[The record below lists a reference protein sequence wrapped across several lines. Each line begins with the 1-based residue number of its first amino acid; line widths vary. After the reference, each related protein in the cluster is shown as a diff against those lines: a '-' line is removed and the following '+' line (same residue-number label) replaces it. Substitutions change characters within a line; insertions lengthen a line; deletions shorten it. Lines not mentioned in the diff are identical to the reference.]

1 MSPNDS
7 KTQNLYDTQMK
18 DWKNCLVSIVRKLS
32 RQLDRED
39 LKYSVKHR
47 VKHGESLHEAQ
58 RQLRSNAKR
67 KREKVKD
74 LLGLRVVVP
83 FQEDVE
89 KVREVIESHFEVLEI
104 ERKAENLSF
113 REFAYDSVHVIIG
126 ISNSKLLEFPPGC
139 LKACEVQVRTILQ
152 DAWAEVEHELIY
164 KSNVDFPDESVRKKL
179 AALNASLTLS
189 DTIFQEIRDYQREL
203 GQWGRDRFHE
213 LRRKSAFPETTSL
226 PGMMMQQAG
235 VSKSRVRRVR
245 KGEGSQLDSTL
256 YLALKAHNEKDYSTA
271 IQLYSRTLKMKL
283 DSQLRSVIY
292 NHRGMARFMLQE
304 ERKTLRDF
312 ERSVQCDSRNYR
324 ALNNRA
330 LLWRRLGHVQE
341 SLKDFARSLEI
352 KGRQPEVRFMRA
364 QTFVEIGDFPSALRD
379 VKTALELQP
388 NYPEAEELRARIRR
402 IQSDK

>member
-7 KTQNLYDTQMK
+7 KTEDLYYAQRK
-18 DWKNCLVSIVRKLS
+18 DWKNCLVSTARKLS

-39 LKYSVKHR
+39 LKYSLKHR
-47 VKHGESLHEAQ
+47 VKHNESLRAAQ
-58 RQLRSNAKR
+58 RQLRSDGKR
-67 KREKVKD
+67 KKEKVKD

-89 KVREVIESHFEVLEI
+89 KVLEVIESHFEVLEI
-104 ERKAENLSF
+104 ERKAENLTF

-126 ISNSKLLEFPPGC
+126 IPNLKLLEFPRGC

-213 LRRKSAFPETTSL
+213 LRRKAAFPETTSL
-226 PGMMMQQAG
+226 PGMMKQQTE
-235 VSKSRVRRVR
+235 VSKSRVRRVT
-245 KGEGSQLDSTL
+245 KGGDSQLDSTL
-256 YLALKAHNEKDYSTA
+256 YLGLKAHNEKDYSTA
-271 IQLYSRTLKMKL
+271 IRLYSRALKMKPDL
-283 DSQLRSVIY
+283 KLRSVIY
-292 NHRGMARFMLQE
+292 NHRGMASFMLKE
-304 ERKTLRDF
+304 ERKALKDF
-312 ERSVQCDSRNYR
+312 DRSVQCDSRNYR

-341 SLKDFARSLEI
+341 SLRDFAHSLEI
-352 KGRQPEVRFMRA
+352 KGGQPEVRFMRS
-364 QTFVEIGDFPSALRD
+364 QTFVEIGEFPSALRD

-388 NYPEAEELRARIRR
+388 NYPEAEELRARILR
-402 IQSDK
+402 IRSGK

>member
-1 MSPNDS
+1 MSPNDR
-7 KTQNLYDTQMK
+7 KTQDLYEAQMK
-18 DWKNCLVSIVRKLS
+18 DWKICLVSIARKLS

-47 VKHGESLHEAQ
+47 VKHRESLQEAQ
-58 RQLRSNAKR
+58 RQSQSNGKR

-126 ISNSKLLEFPPGC
+126 ISNSKPLEFPPGC

-164 KSNVDFPDESVRKKL
+164 KSYVDFPDESVRKKL

-213 LRRKSAFPETTSL
+213 LRRKASFPETTSL
-226 PGMMMQQAG
+226 SGMMKQQAG
-235 VSKSRVRRVR
+235 VSKPRARRVR
-245 KGEGSQLDSTL
+245 KGEDSQLDSTL
-256 YLALKAHNEKDYSTA
+256 YLGLKAHSEKDYSTA
-271 IQLYSRTLKMKL
+271 VRLYSRALKMKL
-283 DSQLRSVIY
+283 DLQLRSIIY
-292 NHRGMARFMLQE
+292 NHRGMAGFMLQE
-304 ERKTLRDF
+304 ERKALKDF

-364 QTFVEIGDFPSALRD
+364 QTFVEIGDIPAALRD

-388 NYPEAEELRARIRR
+388 NYPEAKELRARIRI
-402 IQSDK
+402 IQSGK

>member
-7 KTQNLYDTQMK
+7 KTQHLYDTQMK
-18 DWKNCLVSIVRKLS
+18 DWKNCLVSIARKLS

-47 VKHGESLHEAQ
+47 VKRGESLQEAQ
-58 RQLRSNAKR
+58 RQSQSNGKR

-126 ISNSKLLEFPPGC
+126 ISSSKPLEFPPGC

-213 LRRKSAFPETTSL
+213 LRRKAAFPETTSL
-226 PGMMMQQAG
+226 PGMMKQQVG

-245 KGEGSQLDSTL
+245 KGEDSQLDSTL
-256 YLALKAHNEKDYSTA
+256 YLGLKAHNEKDYSTA
-271 IQLYSRTLKMKL
+271 IQLYSRALKMKL
-283 DSQLRSVIY
+283 DLQLRSVIY

-364 QTFVEIGDFPSALRD
+364 QTFVEIGDFLSALRD

-388 NYPEAEELRARIRR
+388 CYPEAEELRARIRR

>member
-1 MSPNDS
+1 MPPNGS
-7 KTQNLYDTQMK
+7 KTQDLYDAQMK
-18 DWKNCLVSIVRKLS
+18 DWKNCLVSIARKLS
-32 RQLDRED
+32 RQLDREH
-39 LKYSVKHR
+39 LKYSMKRRIKH
-47 VKHGESLHEAQ
+47 VESLQEAQ
-58 RQLRSNAKR
+58 RQSQSNAKR

-89 KVREVIESHFEVLEI
+89 KVREVIERHFEVLEI

-126 ISNSKLLEFPPGC
+126 VSSSKPLEFPPGC

-164 KSNVDFPDESVRKKL
+164 KSNVEFPDESVRKKL

-189 DTIFQEIRDYQREL
+189 DTIFQEIRDYQKEL

-213 LRRKSAFPETTSL
+213 LRRKAAFPETTSL
-226 PGMMMQQAG
+226 PGMKKQQAAA
-235 VSKSRVRRVR
+235 SKSRVQRVG
-245 KGEGSQLDSTL
+245 KGEVSRLESTL
-256 YLALKAHNEKDYSTA
+256 YLALKAHNEKDHSTA
-271 IQLYSRTLKMKL
+271 IQLYSRVLKMKL
-283 DSQLRSVIY
+283 DLQLRSLIY

-304 ERKTLRDF
+304 ERKALGDF

-352 KGRQPEVRFMRA
+352 TEKQPEVRFMRA

-402 IQSDK
+402 IRADK